1 MSTAFDFGASYR
13 ALSPIGRGASGVVYE
28 GERKD
33 DGTRVAIK
41 FLRDEYVGDPEILR
55 RFITERSVLTQL
67 SHPHIVGV
75 HDLVAD
81 GGKLGIV
88 MEYAPGPNLRE
99 YLTERG
105 PLAPADALAITRQV
119 VEALQSA
126 HAGDVVHRDIKP
138 DNIILTALAPDAAH
152 TPDSASHEDKDR
164 VLPGRKKLRGRT
176 EAEDRFNV
184 KVTDFGIAAI
194 IGTGSK
200 TTSIVGTPDY
210 MAPELIAQARATP
223 SVDMYAVGIML
234 YEMLTGRTPFGGEGL
249 NPFTI
254 AHRHLTEKI
263 APLAGLEENTAALLD
278 ELVGK
283 NPDTRPNAAEV
294 LERLPDCLEATAGH
308 APLEINTSAPAFYP
322 ATMLD
327 GAFSAAALTPA
338 ALSSTNDTEKEAPA
352 RPAVV
357 LSHENLAELDAAPSA
372 TIISSGA
379 ALDLNY
385 APAPVVEHE
394 PSFWEKIGSFI
405 REHWMLVTLGAV
417 TLIAAI
423 AGVVW
428 MLWPQAESAD
438 TGPTEP
444 IQARLEDHPLPSGLS
459 IVREAKW
466 NPQRQVIDYTV
477 TYKTAKSPI
486 SGNVLEVLPAPQPKD
501 EGGDAPKNQ
510 SDKQNAP
517 GTGGAAA
524 PQCAD
529 VVWDRAGKPH
539 SNATTSLTARCAWTL
554 AAPTVTVGQP
564 VTITATVS
572 SDYIPEDEQEL
583 SRWLTEVS
591 EATAKAAG
599 DETATSTAYP
609 LQRLRSVKV
618 TVPPRIQQGQPIP
631 ISIIG
636 VWPNG
641 ENVTTPLY
649 TSPASGAPTSILADL
664 TGGDTKYLR
673 FTDRCSGAV
682 TISSDGHAVS
692 ALYPAQCEIGAVV
705 GNFDAA
711 PGTIAITGAGS

>member
-13 ALSPIGRGASGVVYE
+13 ALAPIGRGASGVVYE

-99 YLTERG
+99 YLAEHG
-105 PLAPADALAITRQV
+105 PLAPADALDITRQV

-138 DNIILTALAPDAAH
+138 DNIILTGLAPDAAVAPD
-152 TPDSASHEDKDR
+152 TPATAGKDKA
-164 VLPGRKKLRGRT
+164 LPGRKKLRGRT

-283 NPDTRPNAAEV
+283 NPDTRPDAAQV
-294 LERLPDCLEATAGH
+294 LDRLPACVEASAGQD
-308 APLEINTSAPAFYP
+308 PLELNPSAPVFYP

-327 GAFSAAALTPA
+327 GAFNAAALAREALGA
-338 ALSSTNDTEKEAPA
+338 AKDTEKEAPA

-357 LSHENLAELDAAPSA
+357 LSRESLGELDAAPSA

-385 APAPVVEHE
+385 VPAPVIERE
-394 PSFWEKIGSFI
+394 PSFWEKTGSFI
-405 REHWMLVTLGAV
+405 REHWILVTLGVV
-417 TLIAAI
+417 TLLAAI

-428 MLWPQAESAD
+428 MLWP
-438 TGPTEP
+438 
-444 IQARLEDHPLPSGLS
+444 
-459 IVREAKW
+459 
-466 NPQRQVIDYTV
+466 
-477 TYKTAKSPI
+477 
-486 SGNVLEVLPAPQPKD
+486 
-501 EGGDAPKNQ
+501 
-510 SDKQNAP
+510 
-517 GTGGAAA
+517 
-524 PQCAD
+524 
-529 VVWDRAGKPH
+529 
-539 SNATTSLTARCAWTL
+539 
-554 AAPTVTVGQP
+554 
-564 VTITATVS
+564 
-572 SDYIPEDEQEL
+572 
-583 SRWLTEVS
+583 
-591 EATAKAAG
+591 
-599 DETATSTAYP
+599 
-609 LQRLRSVKV
+609 
-618 TVPPRIQQGQPIP
+618 
-631 ISIIG
+631 
-636 VWPNG
+636 
-641 ENVTTPLY
+641 
-649 TSPASGAPTSILADL
+649 
-664 TGGDTKYLR
+664 
-673 FTDRCSGAV
+673 
-682 TISSDGHAVS
+682 
-692 ALYPAQCEIGAVV
+692 
-705 GNFDAA
+705 
-711 PGTIAITGAGS
+711 